1 MLETIWDT
9 KTRIKNLISE
19 NLKKKKESLL
29 VSIFLKSQ
37 NKERGQDDLY
47 ISRGH

>member
-9 KTRIKNLISE
+9 KKGIKYLKSE
-19 NLKKKKESLL
+19 ILKKKESLL

-37 NKERGQDDLY
+37 IKERGQDDLY